1 MVQYYIKNYM
11 WTIVYLKIMYFS
23 YIEHMTGT
31 PQQKFRLD
39 TQISEVWSKLALCNF
54 KIFLKLKQDL

>member
-39 TQISEVWSKLALCNF
+39 TQISEV
-54 KIFLKLKQDL
+54 